1 MSESTMTLFDKV
13 KQAFVPYQLNVIN
26 VFEIGYEVDV
36 VSAGRENPLTQA
48 ELRSIIT
55 EVGIPFICVNYQD
68 AQFSWRVFYNSIVDT
83 CSGVTVDA
91 STISA
96 TDNVITV
103 EPEELRPVTDSG
115 DIDVDTDCCDGSI
128 DTQDNAGGDDNEDS
142 ESGC

>member
-1 MSESTMTLFDKV
+1 MSESTTTLFDKV
-13 KQAFVPYQLNVIN
+13 KQALVPYQLNVIN

-36 VSAGRENPLTQA
+36 VSAGRENPLTQS

-68 AQFSWRVFYNSIVDT
+68 AQFGWRVFYNSVVDT

-96 TDNVITV
+96 TDTIITV
-103 EPEELRPVTDSG
+103 EPEELRPITDNDNIEVDTSYCDG
-115 DIDVDTDCCDGSI
+115 DVDT
-128 DTQDNAGGDDNEDS
+128 QDDAGGDDNEDS